1 MLLGLGIAV
10 AVAAALWRLQ
20 IPGHRL
26 LPLFFVLLA
35 AASVA
40 YYLGF
45 VDRGWNPFRFLAQA
59 ATLSLL
65 GLALLVGYVSRL
77 DLSGAE
83 RIAEFIT
90 PCPDIQDVA
99 FLPAVSPDQL
109 QSWLVRSGASAEA
122 VSRFYLREE
131 HRTGWALVTPP
142 PVMVM
147 DRNGQRLTVLIGEHP
162 QGGSQVAYD
171 LRRLAP
177 AERSPIPMPAG
188 D

>member
-1 MLLGLGIAV
+1 
-10 AVAAALWRLQ
+10 
-20 IPGHRL
+20 
-26 LPLFFVLLA
+26 LFFVLLA

-45 VDRGWNPFRFLAQA
+45 IDRSWNPFRFLAQA

-65 GLALLVGYVSRL
+65 GLALLVGHVSRL
-77 DLSGAE
+77 DLQGVE

-99 FLPAVSPDQL
+99 FLPAMQPDQL
-109 QSWLVRSGASAEA
+109 QSWLVRSEASAEE

-131 HRTGWALVTPP
+131 NQAGWAPVTPP
-142 PVMVM
+142 PVMVL
-147 DRNGQRLTVLIGEHP
+147 DRDGQRLTILISEHP
-162 QGGSQVAYD
+162 QGGSQIAYD

-177 AERSPIPMPAG
+177 AERSPIPIPAS